1 LLLED
6 TVANQRIKG
15 QEVEISVLVDGVTQ
29 LFTDINSFEMS
40 SVTETKEEGYLGE
53 KADRYD
59 EFYKGYTGSFK
70 MHNSSGELFKFMQIV
85 KDRAQRRTPGVKI
98 NVKATLNFPSG
109 DRSRVNLNDAFF
121 EPMGASTGSRDAY
134 AESTISFKGSDYRV
148 L

>member
-1 LLLED
+1 M
-6 TVANQRIKG
+6 ANQRIKG
-15 QEVEISVLVDGVTQ
+15 QEVEVHVLADGVSQ
-29 LFTDINSFEMS
+29 VFTDIQSFEMM

-59 EFYKGYTGSFK
+59 EFYKGYTASFK
-70 MHNSSGELFKFMQIV
+70 MHNSSPEVFLFLQTI

-109 DRSRVNLNDAFF
+109 DRSRVILSDAFF
-121 EPMGASTGSRDAY
+121 DEAGVNFGSRDAY
-134 AESTISFKGSDYRV
+134 GETTFNFKGTEYRV